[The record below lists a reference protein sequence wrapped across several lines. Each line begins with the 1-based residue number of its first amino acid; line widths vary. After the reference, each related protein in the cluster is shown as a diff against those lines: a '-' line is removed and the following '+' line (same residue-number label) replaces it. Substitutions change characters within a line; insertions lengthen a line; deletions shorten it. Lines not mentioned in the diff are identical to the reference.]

1 MRGPS
6 PARAPS
12 PPASP
17 APALPE
23 DFLQALRA
31 WQDSRIVLS
40 AIELDLFSAVGGGA
54 TSAEVAERLGLD
66 PRGADILL
74 HAVAAL
80 GLLEKHGE
88 AFRNGA
94 LADRHLRAGAP
105 HDLRA
110 ALRHNAALWHR
121 WSRLSEV
128 VRTGQPAPRAE
139 RDPDDDESFIA
150 AMHMNASARAPLVV
164 AALDLSGARRALD
177 LGGGSG
183 GYAIALARAVPGLQV
198 EVVDTP
204 DVVPLTR
211 RYVARAGLED
221 RVRAREGDL
230 RAGEYGQGYD
240 LVLLSAICH
249 MLARDEN
256 ADLIRRAARALGAG
270 GRLVIQDYVLD
281 PGRASPKPAAVF
293 AVNMLVNTAAG
304 TNYTEADYVAWMR
317 AAGLADIR
325 RVPLDAPTALIVG
338 RRS

>member
-1 MRGPS
+1 MTPRGPS
-6 PARAPS
+6 TSGAPS
-12 PPASP
+12 AV
-17 APALPE
+17 ALPE
-23 DFLQALRA
+23 DFLLLVRA
-31 WQDSRIVLS
+31 WQDSRVVLS
-40 AIELDLFSAVGGGA
+40 AIELDLFSAVGAGA
-54 TSAEVAERLGLD
+54 TSTEVARRLGLD
-66 PRGADILL
+66 VRGADILL

-80 GLLEKHGE
+80 GLLEKQDE

-121 WSRLSEV
+121 WSHLSEV
-128 VRTGQPAPRAE
+128 VRTGQPAPRPR

-150 AMHMNASARAPLVV
+150 AMHMNASARAPQVV

-183 GYAIALARAVPGLQV
+183 GYAIALAQAAPRLHV

-211 RYVARAGLED
+211 RYIAEAGLQD
-221 RVRAREGDL
+221 RISAREGDL
-230 RAGEYGQGYD
+230 LAGEYGQGYD
-240 LVLLSAICH
+240 LALLSAVCH
-249 MLARDEN
+249 MLGRDQN
-256 ADLIRRAARALGAG
+256 ADLIRRAARALGPG
-270 GRLVIQDYVLD
+270 GRLVIQDFVLEPD
-281 PGRASPKPAAVF
+281 RTTPKAAAIF

-317 AAGLADIR
+317 AAGLEDIR
-325 RVPLDAPTALIVG
+325 RVPLDAPTALVVG
-338 RRS
+338 RRP